1 MRILLLIISTISL
14 VYSTKAQLLTY
25 PNNNQAFFWEVSHP
39 NSSKK
44 SYVLGTMHIIQKE
57 YFIFPK
63 EIKKALKKSSS
74 LILELDKLPNPALFL
89 KLTKLDTGNFFNYF
103 SNIETDSII
112 DCAKN
117 KLHISPQ
124 VFISTFYKTK
134 PFVVSQIATQSLFD
148 GKTESYENRIYQYS
162 KDKKKPIIGLE
173 TIEFQISLMD
183 TLPIKIQKRMLL
195 DIISNEQE
203 VKENLLILQK
213 TYREQK
219 IDSLYH
225 QLNEEFE
232 TFDKYESLFITDR
245 NQKWLPILEENF
257 LINSCFVAVGAGHLG
272 GPNGLL
278 QLLSSKGY
286 HLKPIYFKKK

>member
-1 MRILLLIISTISL
+1 MRILILIISTISL
-14 VYSTKAQLLTY
+14 VYSTNAQLLTY
-25 PNNNQAFFWEVSHP
+25 PNNNQAIFWEVSHP

-112 DCAKN
+112 DWANN
-117 KLHISPQ
+117 KLHIPPQ
-124 VFISTFYKTK
+124 VFRSTFYKTK

-148 GKTESYENRIYQYS
+148 GKTESYENRIYHYS

-203 VKENLLILQK
+203 VKENLLMLQK
-213 TYREQK
+213 IYREQK

-278 QLLSSKGY
+278 QLLNSKGY